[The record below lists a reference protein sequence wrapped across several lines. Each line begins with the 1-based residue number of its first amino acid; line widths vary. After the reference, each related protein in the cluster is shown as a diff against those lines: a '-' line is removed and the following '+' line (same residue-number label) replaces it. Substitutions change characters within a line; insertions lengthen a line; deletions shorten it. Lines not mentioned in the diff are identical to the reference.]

1 MNPNPITPALLAGSV
16 IAVPPLARHP
26 DLSLHRGANA
36 LLIRHLEAGGV
47 RTLLYGGNAVFY
59 HMAPSEFAGALEMLR
74 ELAGADSTV
83 SPSVG
88 PAYGLSMDQAAILRA
103 FDFPTA
109 MMLPA
114 RDITT
119 PEGVAAGIR
128 KFAHAY
134 GKPVVL
140 YIKFEGYLDPEHAK
154 ALVDEGVVSWIK
166 YAIVRADPARDEY
179 LRKLVDLVDRKIIVS
194 GIGEQPAVVHL
205 RDFGVQAF
213 TSGCVCVAPRLS
225 MAMLRAIKAGDF
237 AAAESI
243 RAVFQPLEDLR
254 NAINPIRVLH
264 EAVAAAG
271 IAPTGPLLPLL
282 SPVPDSKRDAIAS
295 AAQALLARNAAAA

>member
-83 SPSVG
+83 IPSVG